1 MFITAAGG
9 ALGAVLKQSHAGA
22 SLANLVINTGLP
34 FILIPFVISGLLKIV
49 QGSGTVAVV
58 TAATLC
64 APIASKLGLN
74 PILIFLA
81 SGAGAAAAVMSMTV
95 SSGFTRT
102 AWALI

>member
-81 SGAGAAAAVMSMTV
+81 SGAGAQLLSCQ
-95 SSGFTRT
+95 
-102 AWALI
+102 